1 MMAMKCDT
9 DKGHWRAVFQ
19 HGKVTD
25 IQESWGSP
33 AHSDFALQKG
43 LEKSNTFLS
52 SFDTFLREP
61 ITKLAFP
68 PWHVLAGLTQ

>member
-1 MMAMKCDT
+1 MKT
-9 DKGHWRAVFQ
+9 NR
-19 HGKVTD
+19 
-25 IQESWGSP
+25 IISLLSYL
-33 AHSDFALQKG
+33 SDGEKMPSITRLGNQFEFTMHKG

-68 PWHVLAGLTQ
+68 PGTLLAGLTQ